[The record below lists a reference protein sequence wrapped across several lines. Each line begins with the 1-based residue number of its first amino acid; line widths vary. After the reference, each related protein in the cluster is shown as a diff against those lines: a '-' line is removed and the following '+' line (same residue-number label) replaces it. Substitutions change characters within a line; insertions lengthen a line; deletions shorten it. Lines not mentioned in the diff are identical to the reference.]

1 MKKKKK
7 KGKKKRSRL
16 RKFFYPASLIAVG
29 GMCLYVLVPGFR
41 ELESVRARKA
51 ELERVQQ
58 EKKSA
63 NEALKERIAK
73 MNTSEG
79 IEQAARKHLQ
89 LAEPD
94 EVIVSFESPEEE
106 KPTEK

>member
-7 KGKKKRSRL
+7 KGKKKPSRL
-16 RKFFYPASLIAVG
+16 RKFLYPVSLIAVVG
-29 GMCLYVLVPGFR
+29 VCAYVLVPGFR
-41 ELESVRARKA
+41 ELESVRSRKA
-51 ELERVQQ
+51 ELEGVQQ

-63 NEALKERIAK
+63 NQALKREIAR

-79 IEQAARKHLQ
+79 IEEAARKYLQ
-89 LAEPD
+89 LAKPD
-94 EVIVSFESPEEE
+94 EVVVSFESPEEG